1 MTELKLNLHKALFHG
16 IEKHTN
22 HGCIQFACETGIPVW
37 APKLWHSKITFQFLF
52 FQLYFNKKYVEV
64 AINDFTMHQIISK
77 WLGGQKCRQKKRT
90 MRQKY
95 FEKKEEI
102 VYESVFVY
110 LNM

>member
-1 MTELKLNLHKALFHG
+1 MTELKLNLHKTLFQG

-22 HGCIQFACETGIPVW
+22 QGCSQSVWESGIPVW
-37 APKLWHSKITFQFLF
+37 VLKNHFSIFVFSVVIQ
-52 FQLYFNKKYVEV
+52 QKYVEV
-64 AINDFTMHQIISK
+64 AINDFTMHIIISK
-77 WLGGQKCRQKKRT
+77 WLRRQKCRQKRKT
-90 MRQKY
+90 MKQKD